1 MTTVASRLHELT
13 GLTGATF
20 AQHLRALAA
29 GNTVATVLAAWSNLT
44 GATMAEHMMV
54 DGATAVESPYLLN
67 TIGRLMS

>member
-1 MTTVASRLHELT
+1 MTTVASRLGALT
-13 GLTGATF
+13 GLAGVTL

-44 GATMAEHMMV
+44 GATMAEHLMV
-54 DGATAVESPYLLN
+54 DGAAAVESPYLLN